1 MLDSHYSLAFLLTG
15 RDGNGARSALP
26 DAPIISDQDESLVP
40 WSRNLRARIATALH
54 RAAWA
59 FESADVKR

>member
-1 MLDSHYSLAFLLTG
+1 LLDSHYSLAFLLAG
-15 RDGNGARSALP
+15 RDVNGARSALP
-26 DAPIISDQDESLVP
+26 DAPTITDQDQPLFQ

-59 FESADVKR
+59 FESADNKR